1 MFYVKGAN
9 YDSEENI
16 CVHSRLQ
23 LTDDNEFKAEIERA
37 IKASSL
43 LWSGYRK
50 QAWMTSELN

>member
-23 LTDDNEFKAEIERA
+23 LTDDNEFKAEIKRA

-43 LWSGYRK
+43 L
-50 QAWMTSELN
+50 